1 MSLAAEEIKAFLE
14 EKTDLYNRPDFIPT
28 DPISVPH
35 NYSQKEDIEIAGFFA
50 ATLAWGKRETI
61 ARNATRLVKMMGE
74 SPYDFVMS
82 HREDD
87 LYKLDNFVHRTFRG
101 TDARY
106 FVKALHHLYN
116 TQGGMEHVFAR
127 ASSKESV
134 IPGIIHFHQQ
144 FFSLPHPE
152 RTKKHVSNPVKG
164 SPAKRINMFL
174 RWMVRKDKR
183 GVDFGIWGKLKPAQL
198 SCPLD
203 LHSGNVA
210 RKLGLISARQD
221 NLKALQ
227 ELDVALRKMDP
238 HDPVKYDFALFG
250 LGIFEKF

>member
-1 MSLAAEEIKAFLE
+1 MFLPPEDIKAFLE
-14 EKTDLYNRPDFIPT
+14 EKTDLYNRPDFIPA

-35 NYSQKEDIEIAGFFA
+35 SYSRKEDIEIAGFFA

-61 ARNATRLVKMMGE
+61 VRNAVRLMRMMGE
-74 SPYDFVMS
+74 SPFDFVMS
-82 HREDD
+82 HQEDD
-87 LYKLDNFVHRTFRG
+87 LHKLDSFVHRTFQG
-101 TDARY
+101 TDTRY
-106 FVKALHHLYN
+106 FVKALQHIYN
-116 TQGGMEHVFAR
+116 KQGGMEQVFAR

-134 IPGIIHFHQQ
+134 IRGIIHFHQQ
-144 FFSLPHPE
+144 FFSLPYPE
-152 RTKKHVSNPVKG
+152 RTKKHVSNPSKG

-183 GVDFGIWGKLKPAQL
+183 GVDFGIWSKLTPAQL

-210 RKLGLISARQD
+210 RKLGLISARQN
-221 NLKALQ
+221 NLSALQ
-227 ELDVALRKMDP
+227 ELDISLRNMDP

>member
-1 MSLAAEEIKAFLE
+1 MSLPPEVIKAFLE
-14 EKTDLYNRPDFIPT
+14 EKTDLYNRPDFIPA

-35 NYSQKEDIEIAGFFA
+35 NYSRKEDIEIAGFFA

-61 ARNATRLVKMMGE
+61 VRNAARLMQIMGE
-74 SPYDFVMS
+74 SPFDFVMN
-82 HREDD
+82 HQEDD
-87 LYKLDNFVHRTFRG
+87 LHKLDNFVHRTFQG
-101 TDARY
+101 NDARY
-106 FVKALHHLYN
+106 FVKALHHIYN
-116 TQGGMEHVFAR
+116 NQGGMEQVFAR
-127 ASSKESV
+127 ASSRESV

-152 RTKKHVSNPVKG
+152 RTKKHVSNPAKG

-183 GVDFGIWGKLKPAQL
+183 GVDFGIWSKLKPAQL

-210 RKLGLISARQD
+210 RKLGLISTRQN
-221 NLKALQ
+221 NLKSLQ
-227 ELDVALRKMDP
+227 ELDAALRKMDP
-238 HDPVKYDFALFG
+238 HDPAKYDFALFG